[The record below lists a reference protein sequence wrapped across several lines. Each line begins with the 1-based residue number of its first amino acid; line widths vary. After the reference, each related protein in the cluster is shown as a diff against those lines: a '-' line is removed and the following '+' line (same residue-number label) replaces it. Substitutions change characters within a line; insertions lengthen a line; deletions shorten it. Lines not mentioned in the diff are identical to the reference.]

1 MKLLGHTSPAMT
13 IRYLDIVS
21 TDVQREFEMARSRP
35 RHLAPPPKAHALSPR
50 TDLDGVLDSLR
61 ATQHVMEMFRR
72 TLPDGPV
79 RRNLN
84 RLSNRLTKILSL
96 TRKLNIPQN

>member
-1 MKLLGHTSPAMT
+1 MKLLGHSSPAMT
-13 IRYLDIVS
+13 IRYLDIIS
-21 TDVQREFEMARSRP
+21 TDVQREFDMARSHP
-35 RHLAPPPKAHALSPR
+35 WHLAPPPKAHALSPR

-61 ATQHVMEMFRR
+61 TTQHVMEMFRR
-72 TLPDGPV
+72 TLPDGPA
-79 RRNLN
+79 RSHLN

>member
-1 MKLLGHTSPAMT
+1 MT
-13 IRYLDIVS
+13 IGYLDMVS
-21 TDVQREFEMARSRP
+21 TDVHREFDMARSHP
-35 RHLAPPPKAHALSPR
+35 RHLAPPPKAHAFLPR

-61 ATQHVMEMFRR
+61 TTQHVMEMFRR

-79 RRNLN
+79 RRNLD
-84 RLSNRLTKILSL
+84 RLSKILSL